1 MYFQK
6 QNKNASYD
14 SFVYWEKDAFRSLG
28 YGSVL
33 LSREQV
39 CAAQVPWWL
48 GVAQI
53 HKDICGIVVASVF
66 LSSHDLKQQFSS
78 TSELLKK

>member
-1 MYFQK
+1 MILMILDFL
-6 QNKNASYD
+6 
-14 SFVYWEKDAFRSLG
+14 WEKDAFRSLG

-66 LSSHDLKQQFSS
+66 LSSRDLKQQFYFRVI
-78 TSELLKK
+78 KKVM